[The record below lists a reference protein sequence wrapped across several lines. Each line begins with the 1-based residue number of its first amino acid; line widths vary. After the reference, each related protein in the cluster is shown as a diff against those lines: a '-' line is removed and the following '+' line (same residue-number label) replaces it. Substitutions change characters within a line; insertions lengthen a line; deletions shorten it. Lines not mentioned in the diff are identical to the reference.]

1 MDVVDQKA
9 VDALRF
15 MSIDMIEKAQSGHP
29 GITIDAAPMAY
40 VLWEKFL
47 NFNPEDDKWLNR
59 DRFVLSAGHGSAL
72 LYSLL
77 HFNKFD
83 VTLDDIKEF
92 RQLGSKTPGHPEF
105 GHTKGVDATTGP
117 LGQGLGMSV
126 GMALAERHLASIYNK
141 PGYQLFDH
149 YTYALA
155 GDGDLMEGL
164 SQEAIN
170 IAGDKK
176 LSKLIVLYDSNDI
189 SLDGPLSLS
198 TAENEKERFEAAGWD
213 YVKVTNGNSLEEIQK
228 AIEIAQGTDK
238 PTLIEIKTVI
248 GYNTP
253 DAGTNKVHGAALGAE
268 KVAEARD
275 AYGWEYDPFEYPAE
289 VYDRFNQYV
298 EEKKAAHDEW
308 VKLFEKYGQEYP
320 AEYAQLTTNTLD
332 VTDFVD
338 EYQTGDQIATRVA
351 SSDVL
356 QQLAKA
362 NPQFWGGAA
371 DLASSN
377 KTALKDDG
385 NFTPDNYDG
394 RNVYYG
400 VREFGA
406 ATATNGINLHGGSR
420 AYVSTFM
427 VFSDY
432 LKAAIRLAAIQ
443 HLPSIFIFTH
453 DSLAVGEDGPTH
465 EPIEQLAMLR
475 TIPNVQVFRPADAH
489 ETVEAW
495 KVIAKTTDKPS
506 VLIASRQKLP
516 VLDETKGADVE
527 KGAYIISPAKTQ
539 EPDGI
544 LLASG
549 SEVSLALE
557 VKAKLQKQGDY
568 DIQVVSVPSIERFK
582 EQSADY
588 QEQVLPTGVR
598 HRLAVEMGNTQA
610 WYQFVGLDGRV
621 VGVDTFGKSGKGPEV
636 VADYG
641 FTVDHVVDVFNKMWE
656 DQN

>member
-1 MDVVDQKA
+1 MDVTDQKA

-47 NFNPEDDKWLNR
+47 NFNPTDDKWINR
-59 DRFVLSAGHGSAL
+59 DRFILSAGHGSAL

-77 HFNKFD
+77 HFNRFD
-83 VTLDDIKEF
+83 VTLGDIKSF
-92 RQLGSKTPGHPEF
+92 RQLGSKTPGHPEV
-105 GHTKGVDATTGP
+105 GHTAGIDATTGP
-117 LGQGLGMSV
+117 LGQGLAMSV
-126 GMALAERHLASIYNK
+126 GMAMAERHLASIYNK
-141 PGYQLFDH
+141 PGYELFDH
-149 YTYALA
+149 YTYVIA
-155 GDGDLMEGL
+155 GDGDLMEGV

-176 LSKLIVLYDSNDI
+176 LGKLIVLYDSNDI

-198 TAENEKERFEAAGWD
+198 TAEDEKQRFEAAGWD
-213 YVKVTNGNSLEEIQK
+213 YIKVTNGNSLEEIEK
-228 AIEIAQGTDK
+228 VIETSKTTNK
-238 PTLIEIKTVI
+238 PTLIEVKTVI

-253 DAGTNKVHGAALGAE
+253 DAGTNMVHGAALGADN
-268 KVAEARD
+268 VASTRK
-275 AYGWEYDPFEYPAE
+275 AYNWEFRPFEYPQE
-289 VYDRFNQYV
+289 VYDRFGEYV
-298 EEKKAAHDEW
+298 EKKKSAYTKWME
-308 VKLFEKYGQEYP
+308 LFEKYHKEYP
-320 AEYAQLTTNTLD
+320 EEYAQLTSDVLSTNGM
-332 VTDFVD
+332 VD
-338 EYQTGDQIATRVA
+338 EYQTGDRIATRVA
-351 SSDVL
+351 SSDAL
-356 QQLAKA
+356 QQLAKL

-377 KTALKDDG
+377 KTVLKGDG
-385 NFTPDNYDG
+385 NFTPDNYTG

-406 ATATNGINLHGGSR
+406 AAATNGINLHGGSK

-432 LKAAIRLAAIQ
+432 QKAAIRLAAIQ
-443 HLPSIFIFTH
+443 HLPSVFIFTH

-475 TIPNVQVFRPADAH
+475 TIPNIQVFRPADAH
-489 ETVEAW
+489 ETLEAW
-495 KVIAKTTDKPS
+495 KVIVKTTDKPS
-506 VLIASRQKLP
+506 IMVASRQKLP
-516 VLDETKGADVE
+516 VLEETKEADVS
-527 KGAYIISPAKTQ
+527 KGAYVVSPAKTK

-557 VKAKLQKQGDY
+557 AKRELQKQGEY
-568 DIQVVSVPSIERFK
+568 DVQVVSVPSIERFK
-582 EQSADY
+582 QQPKDY
-588 QEQVLPTGVR
+588 QEKVIPGGVR
-598 HRLAVEMGNTQA
+598 HRLAIEMGNTQA
-610 WYQFVGLDGRV
+610 WYQFVGLDGCV
-621 VGVDTFGKSGKGPEV
+621 IGVDTFGKSGKGPEV

-641 FTVDHVVDVFNKMWE
+641 FTVNHVVDVFNEMWE
-656 DQN
+656 HQN